1 MDDIALQKFSEKAK
15 THNYYL
21 SPNVYLQS
29 QNARY
34 DASLWI
40 APNGKILDIAKMVY
54 IAQNEKF
61 YEQDYYT
68 PSDDGFHVFNTE
80 FGKIGIVVC
89 FDRHYPESIRTESL
103 QEADLILIPTV
114 NTKAEPSEMFEWEVR
129 VQAFQNSVAI
139 AMCNRVGVEGKM
151 DFAGESMAV
160 DANWE
165 ILARA
170 DDTEQIVYV
179 DINLEK
185 SGKVREK
192 RPYTRLRRKEF
203 YV

>member
-139 AMCNRVGVEGKM
+139 AMCNRVGVEGEM

-160 DANWE
+160 DANGE

>member
-1 MDDIALQKFSEKAK
+1 MRLAMIQMSNSGSVEKNMEK
-15 THNYYL
+15 
-21 SPNVYLQS
+21 
-29 QNARY
+29 
-34 DASLWI
+34 SL
-40 APNGKILDIAKMVY
+40 
-54 IAQNEKF
+54 
-61 YEQDYYT
+61 
-68 PSDDGFHVFNTE
+68 H
-80 FGKIGIVVC
+80 
-89 FDRHYPESIRTESL
+89 
-103 QEADLILIPTV
+103 
-114 NTKAEPSEMFEWEVR
+114 
-129 VQAFQNSVAI
+129 AI
-139 AMCNRVGVEGKM
+139 AMCNRVGVEGEM

-160 DANWE
+160 DANGE